1 MLQTGSSCEKSS
13 RVFSRI
19 KDCPRGFYAKS
30 CGYMQ
35 PGLRISS
42 LSITQFYPLKSD
54 IGLVN
59 FDKTFIFDASFIYNA
74 RVSFSQAA
82 IDGLTTG
89 QQSVCTGDR

>member
-1 MLQTGSSCEKSS
+1 M
-13 RVFSRI
+13 
-19 KDCPRGFYAKS
+19 
-30 CGYMQ
+30 
-35 PGLRISS
+35 
-42 LSITQFYPLKSD
+42 SITQFYPLKSD